1 MFCVLFV
8 CTGNICRSPTA
19 EGVLR
24 KLANERGL
32 TEHIKIDSAGIGT
45 WHVGDPPDLRS
56 TETAK
61 QHGIDI
67 SGQRARAI
75 ELIDFEAFDLI
86 LAMDNSHFQH
96 LKPRCPEPLLD
107 RVGMFMSYATVTK
120 ITEVPDP
127 YYGQQDGFER
137 VFNMI
142 EDAGK
147 GLLTKLQDKLAQ

>member
-61 QHGIDI
+61 RHGVDI

-86 LAMDNSHFQH
+86 LAMDNSHFQD
-96 LKPRCPEPLLD
+96 LKQRCPEPLLE
-107 RVGMFMSYATVTK
+107 RLGMFMSYATGTK
-120 ITEVPDP
+120 IPEVPDP

>member
-61 QHGIDI
+61 QHGVDI

-96 LKPRCPEPLLD
+96 LKQRCPKPLLE
-107 RVGMFMSYATVTK
+107 RLGMFMSYATGTK

>member
-24 KLANERGL
+24 KLVNERGL
-32 TEHIKIDSAGIGT
+32 TKHIKIDSAGIGT
-45 WHVGDPPDLRS
+45 WHVGDPPDRRS

-61 QHGIDI
+61 QHGVDI
-67 SGQRARAI
+67 GGQRARTI
-75 ELIDFEAFDLI
+75 ELVDFYNFDLI

-96 LKPRCPEPLLD
+96 LKQRCPEPLLK
-107 RVGMFMSYATVTK
+107 RLGMFMSYATVTK
-120 ITEVPDP
+120 IAEVPDP
-127 YYGQQDGFER
+127 YYGEHDGFER

-142 EDAGK
+142 EEAAD
-147 GLLTKLQDKLAQ
+147 GLLNEIENKRLK

>member
-61 QHGIDI
+61 RHGVDI
-67 SGQRARAI
+67 SGQRARSI
-75 ELIDFEAFDLI
+75 
-86 LAMDNSHFQH
+86 
-96 LKPRCPEPLLD
+96 
-107 RVGMFMSYATVTK
+107 
-120 ITEVPDP
+120 
-127 YYGQQDGFER
+127 
-137 VFNMI
+137 
-142 EDAGK
+142 
-147 GLLTKLQDKLAQ
+147 